1 MKVMRSLVRWLGVF
15 LVAGAISVAQAASG
29 LPSGWTDD
37 FAAAKSR
44 AAAEG
49 KKILLVFSGSDWCG
63 WCIKFDK
70 ETLSKGE
77 FVKAAAKNFELVM
90 IDSPKDKSKL
100 SAAARTQNPKL
111 VAQYNV
117 RGYPHYVVTDADG
130 KEIARGAGYVKGG
143 PKAFLSKLE
152 QMSRGAGAPKP
163 AAATPTGWKP
173 KCNCGPECWEKGL
186 CNCCKRNKGNCCRNV
201 NGMTCRQVACWT
213 VCTEDAEL
221 VPKVDE
227 TASFLEE
234 ILRAFDE
241 ETSGYFRTMQSYYDG
256 ILVHRDLSMRGKRD
270 RFIKGKCYLN
280 LYAPDS
286 LRDRSWCGLFCG
298 GFLSRC
304 KKEPLPDK
312 EREAMLLYVGARV
325 TKKMGIDGGDRQLER
340 FAQESNGMGRVLHEL
355 CSTNNAAVR
364 RYYAAKVRLFETDRF
379 GPFLSISDMAEVF
392 SAAAGCDA
400 FAVFRTYGKRVRK
413 EDVAQKL
420 RGFADEPFEEES
432 RVDTRPVKTNAV
444 VSTAVAVK
452 KNPGLARKIVR
463 KNGDVYR
470 VNLVGIAS
478 VPDRK
483 RDLWNLNADFRPPQT
498 HIEVPDG
505 SAALFKVE
513 YDFQDGFSDHIWA
526 RPPQDAASCVGFGT
540 NPSSCHDGKGV
551 TTGFLVCS
559 GECALESVRIHGS
572 KGEAVFPVD
581 IVFRSKR

>member
-1 MKVMRSLVRWLGVF
+1 MKALRSLVCWLGVF
-15 LVAGAISVAQAASG
+15 LAAGAMSVAQAASG

-37 FAAAKSR
+37 FAAAKAR

-49 KKILLVFSGSDWCG
+49 RKILLVFSGSDWCG

-100 SAAARTQNPKL
+100 SAMARTQNPKL
-111 VAQYNV
+111 VSHYNV

-152 QMSRGAGAPKP
+152 QMAGKS
-163 AAATPTGWKP
+163 AAAAVPAGWKP
-173 KCNCGPECWEKGL
+173 RCNCGQDCWEKGL
-186 CNCCKRNKGNCCRNV
+186 CNCCKRNHGTCCRPPTLV
-201 NGMTCRQVACWT
+201 KREVVPAKEPEPDKRDDGGPICRQVSCWT
-213 VCTEDAEL
+213 VCTEDPEL
-221 VPKVDE
+221 SGKVDE
-227 TASFLEE
+227 VASFLEE
-234 ILRAFDE
+234 ILKVFDE

-256 ILVHRDLSMRGKRD
+256 ILVHRNQELRGKRD

-325 TKKMGIDGGDRQLER
+325 TKKMEIDGGDRQLER
-340 FAQESNGMGRVLHEL
+340 LAQETNGMGRILHEL
-355 CSTNNAAVR
+355 CTTNTAAVR

-379 GPFLSISDMAEVF
+379 GPFLSLSDMAEVF

-400 FAVFRTYGKRVRK
+400 FALFNRYGKRVRK

-420 RGFADEPFEEES
+420 RGFADEPFEEE
-432 RVDTRPVKTNAV
+432 
-444 VSTAVAVK
+444 
-452 KNPGLARKIVR
+452 
-463 KNGDVYR
+463 
-470 VNLVGIAS
+470 
-478 VPDRK
+478 
-483 RDLWNLNADFRPPQT
+483 
-498 HIEVPDG
+498 
-505 SAALFKVE
+505 
-513 YDFQDGFSDHIWA
+513 
-526 RPPQDAASCVGFGT
+526 
-540 NPSSCHDGKGV
+540 
-551 TTGFLVCS
+551 
-559 GECALESVRIHGS
+559 
-572 KGEAVFPVD
+572 GEA
-581 IVFRSKR
+581 RSVSAEVKGKSGDAESR

>member
-1 MKVMRSLVRWLGVF
+1 MKTMRRMVCWLGVF
-15 LVAGAISVAQAASG
+15 LAAGAMSIAQAASG

-44 AAAEG
+44 AAEEG

-152 QMSRGAGAPKP
+152 QMSRGAGSPKP
-163 AAATPTGWKP
+163 AVPAAVRAVPAGWKP
-173 KCNCGPECWEKGL
+173 RCNCGPECWEKGL
-186 CNCCKRNKGNCCRNV
+186 CNCCKRNGGACCRPPTEKP
-201 NGMTCRQVACWT
+201 GMTCRQVACWT

-221 VPKVDE
+221 AAKVDE
-227 TASFLEE
+227 TAEFLTET
-234 ILRAFDE
+234 LKAFDE

-312 EREAMLLYVGARV
+312 EREAMLLYVGAHV

-340 FAQESNGMGRVLHEL
+340 FAQETNGMSRILHEL
-355 CSTNNAAVR
+355 CSTNSAAVR

-379 GPFLSISDMAEVF
+379 GPFLSLSDMAEVF

-400 FAVFRTYGKRVRK
+400 FAVFHKYGKRVRK

-420 RGFADEPFEEES
+420 RGFADEPFEEE
-432 RVDTRPVKTNAV
+432 
-444 VSTAVAVK
+444 
-452 KNPGLARKIVR
+452 
-463 KNGDVYR
+463 
-470 VNLVGIAS
+470 
-478 VPDRK
+478 
-483 RDLWNLNADFRPPQT
+483 
-498 HIEVPDG
+498 
-505 SAALFKVE
+505 
-513 YDFQDGFSDHIWA
+513 
-526 RPPQDAASCVGFGT
+526 
-540 NPSSCHDGKGV
+540 
-551 TTGFLVCS
+551 
-559 GECALESVRIHGS
+559 
-572 KGEAVFPVD
+572 GEA
-581 IVFRSKR
+581 RSDSAEVKGKSGDAESR